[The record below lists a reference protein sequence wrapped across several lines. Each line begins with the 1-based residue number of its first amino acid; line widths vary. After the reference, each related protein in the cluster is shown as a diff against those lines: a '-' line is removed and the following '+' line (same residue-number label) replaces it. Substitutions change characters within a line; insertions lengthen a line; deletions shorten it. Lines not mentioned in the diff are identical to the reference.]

1 MKEAFEAFCEAV
13 CAQVKHATED
23 EKREIA
29 QELSDHMSDH
39 AAALMEIGRSEG
51 EAVTAAVAAMGNAEE
66 IGKELNK
73 EYPLLWLILSRAAA
87 LLIVVLVIQFLM
99 LPWGIY
105 NAAGSLGARMS
116 PPRDSMAQDMDD
128 SWTLV
133 DYRYNAPGNDVY
145 YIYSVDILPN
155 TEKSGSSGGFHSVL
169 DDYDYFVRV
178 AACNYDRNPF
188 GNASQILLNHIIL
201 TNGDG
206 VSWGN
211 SSGHGSS
218 GANHEVSNIP
228 VNYGEEY
235 LHLDFSAFGWE
246 IHDLIPLNWEGVA

>member
-1 MKEAFEAFCEAV
+1 MKEAFENFCEAV

-23 EKREIA
+23 EKQEIA
-29 QELSDHMSDH
+29 QELTDHLSDH
-39 AAALMEIGRSEG
+39 AAALVEIGRSED
-51 EAVTAAVAAMGNAEE
+51 EAVTAAVAAMGDAEE
-66 IGKELNK
+66 IGKKLNK

-105 NAAGSLGARMS
+105 NAAGSLGARMN

-133 DYRYNAPGNDVY
+133 DYRYDAPGNEVY
-145 YIYSVDILPN
+145 YIYSVDVLPN
-155 TEKSGSSGGFHSVL
+155 TQKSGVYGTYGVY
-169 DDYDYFVRV
+169 DDYDYCARV

-188 GNASQILLNHIIL
+188 GNASQILLNHISL
-201 TNGDG
+201 TNGDALPYACG
-206 VSWGN
+206 SGGGN
-211 SSGHGSS
+211 S
-218 GANHEVSNIP
+218 GAHHWVSYIP

-235 LHLDFSAFGWE
+235 LHLDCSAFGYE
-246 IHDLIPLNWEGVA
+246 LHELIPLNWEGVE

>member
-1 MKEAFEAFCEAV
+1 MKEAFENFCDAV

-23 EKREIA
+23 EKQEIA
-29 QELSDHMSDH
+29 QELTDHLSDH

-87 LLIVVLVIQFLM
+87 LLIVVLLIQALM

-105 NAAGSLGARMS
+105 DAASSLRARMN
-116 PPRDSMAQDMDD
+116 PPRDSLAQDMDD

-133 DYRYNAPGNDVY
+133 DYRYDAPGNEVY
-145 YIYSVDILPN
+145 YIYSVDVLPN
-155 TEKSGSSGGFHSVL
+155 TQKKSSVGLHSHL
-169 DDYDYFVRV
+169 DDYDYCVRV

-188 GNASQILLNHIIL
+188 GNSSQILLSRVTL
-201 TNGDG
+201 TNSDG
-206 VSWGN
+206 ISSSR
-211 SSGHGSS
+211 SSGAGSS
-218 GANHEVSNIP
+218 GAHHKVSYIP

-235 LHLDFSAFGWE
+235 LHLDCSAFGYE
-246 IHDLIPLNWEGVA
+246 LHELIPLNWEGVA